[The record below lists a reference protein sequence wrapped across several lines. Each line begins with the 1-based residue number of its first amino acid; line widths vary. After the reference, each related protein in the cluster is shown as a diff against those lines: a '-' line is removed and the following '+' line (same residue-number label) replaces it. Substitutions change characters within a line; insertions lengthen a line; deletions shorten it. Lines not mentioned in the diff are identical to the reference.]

1 MRTLELPPDL
11 PLPDIVNS
19 LANDDA
25 MFDGRHGHY
34 VEVGLSA
41 DRAIQRGLHGLEAP
55 RRILDM
61 PCGHG
66 RVTRMLRARYPEASI
81 TVCDL
86 DRSAVDFAVSQF
98 HARGVYSQ
106 EDFRSLNLGE
116 RFDLI
121 WVGSLVT
128 HLSEQQTRRFFDF
141 AGRHLAPA
149 GTLIVTSHGA
159 FVARRLLSYRYGLT
173 DPATRGLLAD
183 AAMDGYGYR
192 SYPGGEGYGL
202 SLAWREWYEH
212 LFATGPLRLEAY
224 EEQGWD
230 DHQDVLVMRRVV
242 EAAATSKLGSFA
254 GLWGL
259 RGRLASF
266 SYDSGSTPPRRS
278 AEQESIDQVTVNGFD
293 ESWYLASDPAVAT
306 AVAQGTF
313 TSGLDHYRS
322 HGWLEARPFCMPGTS
337 YGTRRAQGAA

>member
-1 MRTLELPPDL
+1 MRTLELPPNL
-11 PLPDIVNS
+11 PLSGIVKS

-25 MFDGRHGHY
+25 MFDGCHEHY
-34 VEVGLSA
+34 VGVGLSA

-86 DRSAVDFAVSQF
+86 DRSAVDFAASQF

-106 EDFRSLNLGE
+106 EDFRGLNLGE

-128 HLSEQQTRRFFDF
+128 HLSEQQTRRFLDF

-173 DPATRGLLAD
+173 DPATRGLRAD
-183 AAMDGYGYR
+183 AVIDGYGYR
-192 SYPGGEGYGL
+192 SYPGGEGYGI
-202 SLAWREWYEH
+202 SLAWREWYEQ
-212 LFATGPLRLEAY
+212 LFATGPLRLKAY
-224 EEQGWD
+224 EEKGWD
-230 DHQDVLVMRRVV
+230 DHQDVLVVRRVA
-242 EAAATSKLGSFA
+242 EGAATSKLGSFA
-254 GLWGL
+254 SLWGS
-259 RGRLASF
+259 RGGPASF
-266 SYDSGSTPPRRS
+266 RYDSGSTPPRTS
-278 AEQESIDQVTVNGFD
+278 AEQGSIDQVTVNGFD
-293 ESWYLASDPAVAT
+293 ESWYLASDPAVAA
-306 AVAQGTF
+306 AVAHGLF
-313 TSGLDHYRS
+313 TSGLDHYLS
-322 HGWLEARPFCMPGTS
+322 HGWLEARPFRMPDTT
-337 YGTRRAQGAA
+337 YAARRAQGAA